1 MINKY
6 LKVAALLAALGSGAA
21 HASTYDFSYTFADGL
36 ALTGS
41 LDGTLTGALV
51 SNISNV
57 NVTFNG
63 TTFSGSLLGG
73 TYNTGSSAFDFGSA
87 PVVSTNASLNNF
99 IFADSSDP
107 AGNGLTNWFYFVNG
121 ASPSASG
128 GTQEVF
134 VANTNVLTDNS
145 DFDNPGSGTW
155 SLKAAPVPVPAALP
169 LFLSGLGILGVSRR
183 RRQPREA
190 VRA

>member
-6 LKVAALLAALGSGAA
+6 IKVAALLAALGSGAA

-41 LDGTLTGALV
+41 LDGTLNGAIVNNV
-51 SNISNV
+51 SNVS
-57 NVTFNG
+57 VTFNG
-63 TTFSGSLLGG
+63 TAFTGSLFGG
-73 TYNTGSSAFDFGSA
+73 TYNVANAAFDFTSA

-107 AGNGLTNWFYFVNG
+107 SGNGLTNWFYFVNG
-121 ASPSASG
+121 ASPSLSG

-134 VANTNVLTDNS
+134 ASNSNVLNNNS
-145 DFDNPGSGTW
+145 DFDNPSAGTW
-155 SLKAAPVPVPAALP
+155 SLTAAPVPVPAALP
-169 LFLSGLGILGVSRR
+169 LFLSGLGLLGISRR
-183 RRQPREA
+183 RRQGA